1 MIKAK
6 ISITIIT
13 CMLTLCSCSHTC
25 NMTEEERE
33 KRMKQERLNDLR
45 NSVTQNTIH
54 PVGF

>member
-13 CMLTLCSCSHTC
+13 CMLTLCSCGHTC
-25 NMTEEERE
+25 NMTDEERQ
-33 KRMKQERLNDLR
+33 KHMKERQLNDLR

>member
-1 MIKAK
+1 MIKAR

-13 CMLTLCSCSHTC
+13 CMLTLCSCNHMRD
-25 NMTEEERE
+25 MTEEERQ
-33 KRMKQERLNDLR
+33 KHMKERQLNNLR

>member
-1 MIKAK
+1 
-6 ISITIIT
+6 
-13 CMLTLCSCSHTC
+13 
-25 NMTEEERE
+25 MTEEERE